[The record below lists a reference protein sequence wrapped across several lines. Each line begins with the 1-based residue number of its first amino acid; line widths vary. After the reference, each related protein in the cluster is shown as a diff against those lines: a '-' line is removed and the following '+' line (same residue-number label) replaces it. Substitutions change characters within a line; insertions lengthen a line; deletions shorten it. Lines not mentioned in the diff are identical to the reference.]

1 MDCRGREIP
10 GKRYNS
16 DLFATTPSIG
26 MRRLLPILVLVC
38 LACPGSWG
46 QDQNGSAKAPADG
59 ANSQAQI
66 PVDQE
71 NSRKARAIIDQA
83 IEALGGQNYLNIRN
97 REQQGRTYSMHHGQQ
112 TSNGVLF
119 WSFSEFP
126 DKERVEL
133 TKERDVAELYIGSKG
148 YEITY
153 KGAHPI
159 EEKDLTDYMRRR
171 RYSLDIV
178 LRSWANDPSVV
189 LLYEGAATAAQH
201 PAQQVTLINAKDES
215 VTLYFDTDTHLPVKK
230 SFTWRDPIDR
240 QKNLEEEVYENY
252 RQVSGVMAPYN
263 VTRFFNGDMAGE
275 RFMFN
280 VTINQSLN
288 PAMFDPNSGYDP
300 NKTGKR

>member
-1 MDCRGREIP
+1 M
-10 GKRYNS
+10 KRFF
-16 DLFATTPSIG
+16 L
-26 MRRLLPILVLVC
+26 ILALVC
-38 LACPGSWG
+38 LAWSCVLG
-46 QDQNGSAKAPADG
+46 QAQSASAPASSAAG
-59 ANSQAQI
+59 ASSGSAQI

-83 IEALGGQNYLNIRN
+83 IEALGGPNYLNIRD

-126 DKERVEL
+126 DRERVEL
-133 TKERDVAELYIGSKG
+133 TKERDVAELYVGNKG
-148 YEITY
+148 YEITF

-178 LRSWANDPSVV
+178 LRSWVNDPSVV

-230 SFTWRDPIDR
+230 SFTWRDPVDR
-240 QKNLEEEVYENY
+240 QKNLEEEIYENY
-252 RQVSGVMAPYN
+252 RQVSGVMVPYN
-263 VTRFFNGDMAGE
+263 VTRYFNGDMAGE
-275 RFMFN
+275 RFVFN
-280 VTINQSLN
+280 VTINQGLN
-288 PAMFDPNSGYDP
+288 QSMFDPNSGYDP
-300 NKTGKR
+300 NKQGKH

>member
-1 MDCRGREIP
+1 M
-10 GKRYNS
+10 KRFY
-16 DLFATTPSIG
+16 
-26 MRRLLPILVLVC
+26 PILALVC
-38 LACPGSWG
+38 LAWPYSWG
-46 QDQNGSAKAPADG
+46 QDPSESSQAAPAAG
-59 ANSQAQI
+59 TSSTVQI

-71 NSRKARAIIDQA
+71 NSRKARAIVNQA
-83 IEALGGQNYLNIRN
+83 IEALGGQNYLNIRD

-133 TKERDVAELYIGSKG
+133 TKERDVAELYVGNKG

-178 LRSWANDPSVV
+178 LRSWVNDPTVV

-230 SFTWRDPIDR
+230 SFTWRDPVDR
-240 QKNLEEEVYENY
+240 QKNLEEEIYENY

-263 VTRFFNGDMAGE
+263 VTRYFNGDMAGE

-280 VTINQSLN
+280 VTINQGLN
-288 PAMFDPNSGYDP
+288 QSMFDPNSGYNP
-300 NKTGKR
+300 NKQTGKH